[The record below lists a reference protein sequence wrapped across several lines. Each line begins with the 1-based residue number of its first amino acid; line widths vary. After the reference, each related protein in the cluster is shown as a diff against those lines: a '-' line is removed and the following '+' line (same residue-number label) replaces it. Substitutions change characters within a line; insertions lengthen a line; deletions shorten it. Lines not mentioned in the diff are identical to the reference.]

1 MAKRYGLVIDLERC
15 TGCDTCTIACKV
27 ENKMEVGSGMRVE
40 TVGGIHRDSPVGK
53 YPDLSIYYMPIAC
66 MHCDQPPCHDSCHAE
81 AIYQRPDG
89 IVLIDEEKCDGCQ
102 ECLPACPYQAL
113 VYDPDTNVVRKCNL
127 CFERLDQGFE
137 PFCALCCGDQ
147 AIFWGDLADPESGVS
162 KLIAQRSAY
171 TLKPEEKTGPA
182 IYYCPPKEKR
192 QAKSTIVSG

>member
-27 ENKMEVGSGMRVE
+27 ENKMEVGSGVRVE
-40 TVGGIHRDSPVGK
+40 TVEGTHRDSPAGK
-53 YPDLSIYYMPIAC
+53 YPDLSIYYLPIAC
-66 MHCDQPPCHDSCHAE
+66 MHCDQPPCRDACHAE

-113 VYDPDTNVVRKCNL
+113 VYDPDRNVVRKCNL

-137 PFCALCCGDQ
+137 PFCALCCGVD
-147 AIFWGDLADPESGVS
+147 AIFYG
-162 KLIAQRSAY
+162 
-171 TLKPEEKTGPA
+171 
-182 IYYCPPKEKR
+182 
-192 QAKSTIVSG
+192 

>member
-27 ENKMEVGSGMRVE
+27 ENKIEVGSGVRVE
-40 TVGGIHRDSPVGK
+40 TVVDTNRDNPAGK
-53 YPDLSIYYMPIAC
+53 HPDLNVYYLPIIC
-66 MHCDQPPCHDSCHAE
+66 MHCDQPPCRDACTTE

-102 ECLPACPYQAL
+102 ECLSACPYQAL
-113 VYDPDTNVVRKCNL
+113 VFDVDSKVMRKCNL

-137 PFCALCCGDQ
+137 PFCALCCGNE
-147 AIFWGDLADPESGVS
+147 AIFWGDLTDSQSGVS
-162 KLIAQRSAY
+162 QLIAQRSAF

-182 IYYCPPKEKR
+182 IYYCHPKEKR
-192 QAKSTIVSG
+192 QAKSAIVSG

>member
-40 TVGGIHRDSPVGK
+40 TVGDTNRDNPLGK
-53 YPDLSIYYMPIAC
+53 HPDLNIYYLPITC
-66 MHCDQPPCHDSCHAE
+66 MHCDQPPCHDACHAE

-89 IVLIDEEKCDGCQ
+89 IVLINEEKCDGCQ
-102 ECLPACPYQAL
+102 ECLSACPYQAL
-113 VYDPDTNVVRKCNL
+113 VYDPDMKVVRKCNL

-137 PFCALCCGDQ
+137 PFCALCCGKQ
-147 AIFWGDLADPESGVS
+147 AIFWGDLADTESGVS

-171 TLKPEEKTGPA
+171 TLKPEEETGPA
-182 IYYCPPKEKR
+182 IYYCPPKERR
-192 QAKSTIVSG
+192 QAKATPEPG